1 MCVRCSE
8 YGDFVTDNERIVA
21 VTCEC
26 PFVSV
31 VVVVA
36 VDSGRMCQPVG
47 LRCSRR
53 SLCEQG
59 GAKRTL
65 KE

>member
-1 MCVRCSE
+1 M
-8 YGDFVTDNERIVA
+8 TDNERIVA
-21 VTCEC
+21 VMCEC
-26 PFVSV
+26 PSVSV

-36 VDSGRMCQPVG
+36 ADSGRMCQPVG
-47 LRCSRR
+47 LRCGRR

-65 KE
+65 TE